1 MLSAVIR
8 VALLAAA
15 LALAAPAAAGELESP
30 RGWEAFYGGVTA
42 RAPAGATTAELL
54 SGRHHLVTG
63 LIAHGVARFRP
74 RLKPG
79 RYDLRIRFRGA
90 HGRILGRA
98 ESKRVWLLAASARQT
113 RRERTRDPHLSAAL
127 GRLGRAFPSYAGFWV
142 HDLSTG
148 RTAGWNADASFPAAS
163 TVKLGVLVAALDR
176 FGAGP
181 HSEAWNEIRDVAT
194 WSSNLASNRLLV
206 MLGGSEYAG
215 ARIVQDTLHRMGATS
230 STFTGN
236 YELDTVRTGGA
247 PRPLPLI
254 TYRRTTAHD
263 LGRILVELHAAAL
276 GNRLSLRRTH
286 LTRHE
291 ARVALGLLL
300 SSDPRGDNLGLLR
313 PAVAPSL
320 PLAQKNGWTTTIR
333 HTAAILYLPRGPL
346 VVVVLTYGPSLRPES
361 SRVLGG
367 QVLRTILHDSSFW
380 G

>member
-1 MLSAVIR
+1 VIR
-8 VALLAAA
+8 VAALAAA
-15 LALAAPAAAGELESP
+15 LALAAPAAAGELETP
-30 RGWEAFYGGVTA
+30 RAWEASYGLVTA
-42 RAPAGATTAELL
+42 RAPEGATTAELYAGHRRL
-54 SGRHHLVTG
+54 ASRAVTRG
-63 LIAHGVARFRP
+63 AARFHP

-79 RYDLRIRFRGA
+79 RYDLRIRFRA
-90 HGRILGRA
+90 PHGRILRRA
-98 ESKRVWLLAASARQT
+98 ESQRVWLLPPSARRT
-113 RRERTRDPHLSAAL
+113 KRERTRDPHLSAAL
-127 GRLGRAFPSYAGFWV
+127 GRLGRAFPAYCGFWV
-142 HDLSTG
+142 HDLTTG

-176 FGAGP
+176 FGASP
-181 HSEAWNEIRDVAT
+181 HSPAWTEIRDLAT

-215 ARIVQDTLHRMGATS
+215 ARIVQDTLHRLGATS

-236 YELDTVRTGGA
+236 YELDTVTVGDT

-320 PLAQKNGWTTTIR
+320 PVAQKNGWTTTIR

-346 VVVVLTYGPSLRPES
+346 VDRKSVV
-361 SRVLGG
+361 
-367 QVLRTILHDSSFW
+367 
-380 G
+380 